1 MVFVLF
7 VENIKEENKINEKE
21 TNEQTKPYM
30 VTRYKTSNDKLTL
43 KQSPRKRLQTYFQIP
58 PASDAVTALSGFTC
72 AACSSQGALLRGRQH
87 AALLQVPGEAWILSH
102 SF

>member
-43 KQSPRKRLQTYFQIP
+43 KRSPRKRLQTYFQIP
-58 PASDAVTALSGFTC
+58 PASMRSQPCLDLRVLHAV
-72 AACSSQGALLRGRQH
+72 LR
-87 AALLQVPGEAWILSH
+87 APC
-102 SF
+102 